1 MLLEFESSGIIGSGT
16 FPDFIQ
22 FEKTEGELF
31 YLDSGRLMGT
41 STKKLHGIF
50 DAPTWLDTN
59 DVSPESDRIRTLE
72 INTLS
77 GFGIIGSYGTDKAH
91 KLIIYEFQHD
101 VSRYLHNGS
110 IKHSVDHPVG
120 SFTLSL
126 ENPEDTET
134 EVIGNIAFN
143 EQESLL
149 RPGAKVIF
157 EFTMGDSEEYYPL
170 GSFYIDRGRY
180 NVSDETATA
189 DGRNL
194 IGKALMDQTLNEG
207 SHTGVK
213 TVTEIL
219 EGLLRIA
226 HVPLDQFEV
235 QKDYKEFGYIWDS
248 NKTIYSAIE
257 EVLRTMVNWRIEE
270 TDEGEILIGD
280 PEYSLFQQKS
290 VYTFS
295 RNKDI
300 FSRSIVMDDEGSYR
314 KVCVHDKEKEVA
326 VYRDVKTYTGWNLQ
340 NNKTLFVEVPT
351 GTSTENA
358 EAIAVD
364 IAERLESVGRVE
376 TFSGPFRP
384 HLLIGDQAS
393 IIEQSGKKELG
404 LITEITHNFG
414 KTGFTTTITVD
425 SGGRLGRGRLSDYIR
440 QLDNKRTQSGAL
452 YYNALP
458 SE

>member
-1 MLLEFESSGIIGSGT
+1 MILDFESTGIIGSGT
-16 FPDFIQ
+16 FPEFIQ

-31 YLDSGRLMGT
+31 YIENGRLKGV
-41 STKKLHGIF
+41 STEKFNGIF

-59 DVSPESDRIRTLE
+59 DVSPDSDFIKSLE
-72 INTLS
+72 LNALS
-77 GFGIIGSYGTDKAH
+77 GFGIIGSYVTDKAH

-101 VSRYLHNGS
+101 VSRYLHSGR
-110 IKHSVDHPVG
+110 IEHSADHPVA

-126 ENPEDTET
+126 ENPEDKET
-134 EVIGNIAFN
+134 EVSGNIAFN

-170 GSFYIDRGRY
+170 GTFYIDRGRY

-194 IGKALMDQTLNEG
+194 IGKALMDQTLNEC
-207 SHTGVK
+207 SQTGFK

-219 EGLLRIA
+219 EQLLQNA

-235 QKDYKEFGYIWDS
+235 QKDYKELGYIWES

-280 PEYSLFQQKS
+280 PEYPLFHQKS
-290 VYTFS
+290 IYTFS

-314 KVCVHDKEKEVA
+314 KVCVHDRDNGVA
-326 VYRDVKTYTGWNLQ
+326 VYKDVKTYTGWNLQ
-340 NNKTLFVEVPT
+340 NNKTLFVEVAA
-351 GTSTENA
+351 GTSAENA

-364 IAERLESVGRVE
+364 IAERLESVGRIE
-376 TFSGPFRP
+376 TFTGPFRP
-384 HLLIGDQAS
+384 HLIIGDQAA
-393 IIEQSGKKELG
+393 IIEESGKKELG
-404 LITEITHNFG
+404 MITEITHNFG
-414 KTGFTTTITVD
+414 KAGFTTTITVD
-425 SGGRLGRGRLSDYIR
+425 SGGRLGRGRLSDYIK
-440 QLDNKRTQSGAL
+440 QLDNKRMQSGAL
-452 YYNALP
+452 YYEALP